1 MPNYLVYRKQIDT
14 SETVSLVY
22 IKSDLVF
29 IVVTMAQ
36 GTPRSLEEVTA
47 LVQALSPYLKSGTS
61 LKIACLVTKIPYTS
75 ILNYMEKYPDIC
87 TIIESNQLYLDTVAE
102 SNIAYKIVN
111 DKDISTS
118 KWWLER
124 SQKEKYSSNS
134 KEQDKPLLSE
144 TEHSKIDLS
153 SFTNEEL
160 NEFERL
166 TRKATPVSE
175 KHLTR
180 EQAEKVYEII
190 NGQKETTEKSV

>member
-1 MPNYLVYRKQIDT
+1 M
-14 SETVSLVY
+14 S
-22 IKSDLVF
+22 
-29 IVVTMAQ
+29 Q
-36 GTPRSLEEVTA
+36 GTERSLEEVIA
-47 LVQALSPYLKSGTS
+47 LVQTVSPYLRNGSS
-61 LKIACLVTKIPYTS
+61 LKVACLVTKIPYTS
-75 ILNYMEKYPDIC
+75 VLNYMEKYPDIC
-87 TIIESNQLYLDTVAE
+87 TIIESNLLYLDTVAE

-124 SQKEKYSSNS
+124 SQREKYSSDS

-190 NGQKETTEKSV
+190 NGQEGTTEKSV